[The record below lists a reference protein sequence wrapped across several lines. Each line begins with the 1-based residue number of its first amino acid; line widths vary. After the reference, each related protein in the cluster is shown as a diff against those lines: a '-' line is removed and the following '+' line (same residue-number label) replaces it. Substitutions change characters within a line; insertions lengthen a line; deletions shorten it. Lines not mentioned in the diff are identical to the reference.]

1 MTSAILARFRGA
13 SDQSAASI
21 YETIR
26 QHDEEA
32 SLARSDDSFS
42 DTRPLFN
49 THQASGDQGTRN
61 HAGGSRAEQ
70 GPLYHGEYTVDDI
83 EDDVPASLLIED
95 SEQAAVRLLQGMH
108 NRGTR
113 RAVDA
118 ISVDESRWVE
128 RYPRPSSI
136 DEEQPPHQ
144 ANARASRLQM
154 NAVAST
160 SPRELALWRWAN
172 VENLD
177 NFLYDVYD
185 YYLMRGYWSII
196 LHRILNLLSAGF
208 VIIFSLILSQC
219 INWTLIKD
227 STKLSEVLVHKC
239 TARMGLL
246 PNAVLWLTTFFGI
259 IKVAQYV
266 FDLRR
271 LQRLHDFYLYLLNV
285 PEAEIQSIS
294 WQEIVSRLMALRDAN
309 PTIRTGPHG
318 KTTRYMGTQSKQRM
332 DAHDIANRLMRME
345 NYMIAMINKDILDTT
360 LPLPLLGRRQFLTKT
375 LEWHLNYCIQD
386 YVFDEKGQVKQLFLK
401 DTHRK
406 ALSEGLRRRFIFA
419 GSTSLFLAP
428 FLIVFY
434 LIQNFFQHF
443 NEYQKN
449 PAQIGFRQYS
459 THAQWKFREFNEL
472 QHLFEKRLKMSYPF
486 ALRYINQ
493 FPKDKTVQVARFV
506 TLISGAVVS
515 VLGLATVLEQ
525 ENFLSF
531 EISHGRTTIFYLGVF
546 GSIWAVARGL
556 LPADNM
562 VHDSSYSMEEVV
574 EYTHYLPSHWVGRLH
589 TVEVKTEFASLYQT
603 QIVVL
608 LEEALSIVFTPFV
621 LWWALPACSDRVI
634 DFFREFTVHVDGLGY
649 VCSFAEFNLKKPGQ
663 IGSGDNAG
671 TRAAITD
678 HAAAALED
686 YYGARDNKLEQSYWN
701 FMNDYAQNPKTDVHF
716 PHRSSGRR
724 RTNMPPPFP
733 GLLSPTRAN
742 RPIPEATSAAPRIQ
756 TASGGESAQAS
767 AADAKHP
774 LNRSI
779 SAQSMLLDAQHQPM
793 NNRSVHMSPQ
803 SSRPRRMNGRS
814 RILPSKGV
822 LMSSVLKEEDEV
834 SDEVEVARPRVGEHT
849 SNSKDGLGSW
859 KYDEE
864 LEAGEE
870 EESAADELGKI
881 TEGGGVLELIRHFQ
895 KAHDIDK
902 RAGV

>member
-1 MTSAILARFRGA
+1 MASAILARFRGA
-13 SDQSAASI
+13 GDPSAASI
-21 YETIR
+21 YEAIR
-26 QHDEEA
+26 AHDEE
-32 SLARSDDSFS
+32 SFMARSDDSFHES
-42 DTRPLFN
+42 RSPFIVRRTPHAR
-49 THQASGDQGTRN
+49 GTQN
-61 HAGGSRAEQ
+61 SAGGSRAPS
-70 GPLYHGEYTVDDI
+70 GPSYDDGSIMDDI

-95 SEQAAVRLLQGMH
+95 SGQAAAQLLQEKH
-108 NRGTR
+108 NRRTR
-113 RAVDA
+113 QGLKP
-118 ISVDESRWVE
+118 SSEDESRWVD

-136 DEEQPPHQ
+136 DEEPPS
-144 ANARASRLQM
+144 NSVDARTPRIQVNTL
-154 NAVAST
+154 AST

-185 YYLMRGYWSII
+185 YYLMRGYWSIL
-196 LHRILNLLSAGF
+196 LHRILNLVSAGF
-208 VIIFSLILSQC
+208 VIGFSLFLSQC
-219 INWTLIKD
+219 VNWTLIKD
-227 STKLSEVLVHKC
+227 STKLSEVLVHRC
-239 TARMGLL
+239 TARMGFV
-246 PNAVLWLTTFFGI
+246 PNAILWITTLVGI

-266 FDLRR
+266 LDWRR
-271 LQRLHDFYLYLLNV
+271 LHRLHDFYLYLLDI

-360 LPLPLLGRRQFLTKT
+360 LSLPLLGRRQFLTKT

-386 YVFDEKGQVKQLFLK
+386 YVFDDKGQVKQLFLK
-401 DTHRK
+401 DTHRR

-443 NEYQKN
+443 NEYQKD
-449 PAQIGFRQYS
+449 PAQIGSRQYS
-459 THAQWKFREFNEL
+459 TYAQWKFREFNEL
-472 QHLFEKRLKMSYPF
+472 QHLFERRLKMSYPF

-506 TLISGAVVS
+506 TLISGAIVS
-515 VLGLATVLEQ
+515 VLGLATILDQ

-531 EISHGRTTIFYLGVF
+531 EITHGRTTIFYLGVF

-556 LPADNM
+556 LPDDNM

-574 EYTHYLPSHWVGRLH
+574 EFTHYLPSHWVGRLH
-589 TVEVKTEFASLYQT
+589 TVEVKTEFSSLYQT

-621 LWWALPACSDRVI
+621 LWLALPQCSDRVI

-663 IGSGDNAG
+663 IGNGDNAG
-671 TRAAITD
+671 TRAATAD

-701 FMNDYAQNPKTDVHF
+701 FMNDYAQNPNTDVRF
-716 PHRSSGRR
+716 PHRSSARR
-724 RTNMPPPFP
+724 RINMPPPFP
-733 GLLSPTRAN
+733 GLLSPSQGS
-742 RPIPEATSAAPRIQ
+742 RPAPEAASTAPRVQ
-756 TASGGESAQAS
+756 TRHGDRTTPAPSTGVNYRLDATTSG
-767 AADAKHP
+767 P
-774 LNRSI
+774 
-779 SAQSMLLDAQHQPM
+779 SMLLDTQHQPIA
-793 NNRSVHMSPQ
+793 NHVAHLSPQ
-803 SSRPRRMNGRS
+803 SSRPRKTSGRS
-814 RILPSKGV
+814 RILPSQGA
-822 LMSSVLKEEDEV
+822 LMSSVLKEEEEGEA
-834 SDEVEVARPRVGEHT
+834 SGEVEMAQTRRGEQAG
-849 SNSKDGLGSW
+849 NSKDELGSW

-864 LEAGEE
+864 VDTGEDDVAE
-870 EESAADELGKI
+870 QLGEI
-881 TEGGGVLELIRHFQ
+881 TEGGGVLELIRHLQ

-902 RAGV
+902 RAGA